1 MLVETVDRQNLRERG
16 SGEGDIADEG
26 ERKVREGGKGKR
38 ERERGEA
45 ALSNHFHKTCNDYK
59 KTLERKRKISK
70 KIRQACG
77 D

>member
-45 ALSNHFHKTCNDYK
+45 ALSNHFHKTCRILK
-59 KTLERKRKISK
+59 VLGRSL
-70 KIRQACG
+70 G
-77 D
+77 DFLNNLDNLHE